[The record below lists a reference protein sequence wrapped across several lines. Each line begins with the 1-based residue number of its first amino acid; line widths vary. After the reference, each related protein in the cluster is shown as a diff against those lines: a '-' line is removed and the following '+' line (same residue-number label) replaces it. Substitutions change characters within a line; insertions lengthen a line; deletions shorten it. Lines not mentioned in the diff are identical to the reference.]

1 MEMELELVSRRENS
15 LLKRDEL
22 VFRVRFRGG
31 TPSRRELRE
40 MIARHL
46 GKSPA
51 NIFIRRISTEYG
63 KEEALVFVMAY
74 HSRAMA
80 LMMEPKHIIRKNEG
94 AEGVAS

>member
-1 MEMELELVSRRENS
+1 MELELVKKRENP

-31 TPSRRELRE
+31 TPSRKEIREL
-40 MIARHL
+40 IARQL

-63 KEEALVFVMAY
+63 KEEAIVLAMVY

-80 LMMEPKHIIRKNEG
+80 LMIEPKHLVRRNEG
-94 AEGVAS
+94 TEGVAS